1 MRRTIAVYSVP
12 AAVTAVAWLRLE
24 NPRRG
29 GDAVWI
35 VLLAVVPAL
44 APTLRLRLAA
54 AVPVGLLASWV
65 ALDVTPLHPRGLSRT
80 AKHGF
85 LQFYDVQVPF
95 GADAFP
101 HMHGVLLL
109 AVFLFCL
116 ALALA
121 IAARRPFAAVLAVL
135 VGAGWPATLLT
146 SGRDLELG
154 AAILLAA
161 LWILAALRARSPRAL
176 VPAAIAGTVLVAAA
190 FAAAGSG

>member
-35 VLLAVVPAL
+35 VLLAVV
-44 APTLRLRLAA
+44 
-54 AVPVGLLASWV
+54 
-65 ALDVTPLHPRGLSRT
+65 TPLHPRELSRT

-135 VGAGWPATLLT
+135 VG
-146 SGRDLELG
+146 
-154 AAILLAA
+154 
-161 LWILAALRARSPRAL
+161 
-176 VPAAIAGTVLVAAA
+176 
-190 FAAAGSG
+190 